1 MFVLLPHS
9 SSVSH
14 HHTDYC
20 RMRQKQR
27 EFPIDTTNAN
37 ANNDFHAKSEAT
49 LEYEVEQEKD
59 AEPCATNEDID
70 DLRRKQVYA
79 LKEHRYYG

>member
-1 MFVLLPHS
+1 
-9 SSVSH
+9 
-14 HHTDYC
+14 
-20 RMRQKQR
+20 MRQKQR